1 MKNVEP
7 NLQSLPGRS
16 ADAKRIKNAF
26 NPVPETSE
34 VAAEFRKLPPLS
46 DEELAN
52 AWKQLAIDT
61 IPHGAEGDERLMCY
75 TGEPYLPTGF
85 PLLNEKLRSM
95 PFISVSTPS
104 GRISPTYMNILERQ
118 TKEAFISGFDA
129 NPSFDMSHYETHVH
143 QREVLAFNRG
153 IHAAA
158 MGGKSGMAFELLRL
172 RIEKLKNDPD
182 FKPVFICHEPQFD
195 FEIVDTASGASK
207 IGLKILQRYLE
218 RCMDVRAHVHIKAIR
233 AAGGNQ
239 EYETLK
245 LEYQRLAEGSKL
257 KDEARHEFICKTLL
271 RDMKKRRKAY
281 RKLLDFIRDE
291 VNGNRDSE
299 SDART
304 GTNKR
309 RSPNITGLSRQ
320 GRGVFNRY

>member
-1 MKNVEP
+1 MKDSEP
-7 NLQSLPGRS
+7 NLQSLPGRN

-34 VAAEFRKLPPLS
+34 VTDEFRKLPPLS
-46 DEELAN
+46 DEELAK
-52 AWKQLAIDT
+52 AWDQLNIDT
-61 IPHGAEGDERLMCY
+61 IPHDAEGDERHIHY
-75 TGEPYLPTGF
+75 TGEHYFPVGF
-85 PLLNEKLRSM
+85 PPLNEKLLSM
-95 PFISVSTPS
+95 PFISLSTPS
-104 GRISPTYMNILERQ
+104 GRVTPSIMDSFKCS

-129 NPSFDMSHYETHVH
+129 NMRFDMSHYETHAH
-143 QREVLAFNRG
+143 QRETLAFNRG
-153 IHAAA
+153 IQAA
-158 MGGKSGMAFELLRL
+158 MGSKSGMAFELLRYHL
-172 RIEKLKNDPD
+172 EKLKSNPM
-182 FKPVFICHEPQFD
+182 FICHEPQFD
-195 FEIVDTASGASK
+195 IETVDTASGASK
-207 IGLKILQRYLE
+207 FGLNILQSYLD
-218 RCMDVRAHVHIKAIR
+218 RCMDVRAPRPHWSYS

-245 LEYQRLAEGSKL
+245 LEYQRLADGSKL

-309 RSPNITGLSRQ
+309 RSPNITGLSRH